1 MNLQKFAVLGTA
13 LTLLLN
19 LTACQSA
26 GASSQT
32 SSAQEQALVL
42 SDEGITLDG
51 QTLTENSESSVTV
64 SHDIVYYQSGMGSNY
79 GDGSEEDAHSE
90 EEAQAH
96 TVVTIRQPGTYRV
109 SGVLSAGQ
117 LAIDLGEDA
126 RTDPDAVV
134 TLILDGVNIT
144 CTVAP
149 AIFFYNVYECDTQ
162 WVSCQENGTEDEY
175 NAPTAV
181 DTSSAGANIIL
192 ADDSANTIQGSHVAR
207 IYQEDSKE
215 TLHEYDGAL
224 YSRMS
229 MNIGGETAGTG
240 VLDITADNEGLD
252 SELHLTVNG
261 GTINIQAQGDGIN
274 VKEDGVSV
282 VTINDGTLQINAGL
296 GTEGDGIDSSGYLV
310 INGGN
315 VYTMANEE
323 SPDGGIDA
331 DKDITINGGYVVAL
345 GTRNDAVS
353 PQSEQQYGEFFFAST
368 LPAGTIIQLSDAQ
381 GVDLL
386 QFTLEKAAQSLTFS
400 SPDLAADTTYT
411 LRVDG
416 VVQQYAGTISG
427 GESDV
432 LSSEDSANEES
443 SADDPQA
450 QQPDTSQSS
459 AESGSQESNHTEFIL
474 SDRVHTFSG
483 ISSNAQ
489 DSGKTQVTFSANVAA
504 SEDGSVTV
512 SDIQSSQ
519 ELDPSHVQISILDV
533 PSENYAASCLLS
545 DGAEALED
553 ILPSEPGSYQ
563 LTIAVFNDAGYTGV
577 RQFDFTIPQA

>member
-51 QTLTENSESSVTV
+51 QTLTENIESSVTV

-117 LAIDLGEDA
+117 PAIDLGENA

-149 AIFFYNVYECDTQ
+149 AILFYNVYECDTQ

-175 NAPTAV
+175 NAPSAV

-229 MNIGGETAGTG
+229 MNIGGEAEGTG

-261 GTINIQAQGDGIN
+261 GTVNIQAQSDGIN

-282 VTINDGTLQINAGL
+282 IT
-296 GTEGDGIDSSGYLV
+296 

-315 VYTMANEE
+315 VYTMANAE

-331 DKDITINGGYVVAL
+331 DKDIIINGGYVVAL

-416 VVQQYAGTISG
+416 VVQQYTGTISG

-450 QQPDTSQSS
+450 QQPDTSQNST
-459 AESGSQESNHTEFIL
+459 ESGNQESNPTEFIL

-483 ISSNAQ
+483 ISSDAQ
-489 DSGKTQVTFSANVAA
+489 DSGKTQVTFSANVVV

-545 DGAEALED
+545 DGTEALED

>member
-51 QTLTENSESSVTV
+51 QTLTENIESSVTV

-117 LAIDLGEDA
+117 LAIDLGENA

-149 AIFFYNVYECDTQ
+149 AILFYNVYERDTQ

-175 NAPTAV
+175 NAPSAV

-229 MNIGGETAGTG
+229 MNIGGEAEGTG

-261 GTINIQAQGDGIN
+261 GTVNIQAQSDGIN

-282 VTINDGTLQINAGL
+282 ITINGGTLQINAGL
-296 GTEGDGIDSSGYLV
+296 GTEGDGIDSNGYLV
-310 INGGN
+310 
-315 VYTMANEE
+315 
-323 SPDGGIDA
+323 
-331 DKDITINGGYVVAL
+331 INGGYVVAL

-416 VVQQYAGTISG
+416 VVQQYTGTISG

-450 QQPDTSQSS
+450 QQPDTSQNST
-459 AESGSQESNHTEFIL
+459 ESGNQESNPTEFIL

-483 ISSNAQ
+483 ISSDAQ
-489 DSGKTQVTFSANVAA
+489 DSGKTQVTFSANVVV

-545 DGAEALED
+545 DGTEALED

-563 LTIAVFNDAGYTGV
+563 LTIAVFNDAGYPHL
-577 RQFDFTIPQA
+577 F

>member
-26 GASSQT
+26 GAPSQT

-79 GDGSEEDAHSE
+79 GDGSEEDTHSE
-90 EEAQAH
+90 AEAQAH

-149 AIFFYNVYECDTQ
+149 AILFYNVYECDTQ

-175 NAPTAV
+175 NAPSAV

-207 IYQEDSKE
+207 IYQEDAKE

-296 GTEGDGIDSSGYLV
+296 GTEGDGIDSNGYLV
-310 INGGN
+310 
-315 VYTMANEE
+315 
-323 SPDGGIDA
+323 
-331 DKDITINGGYVVAL
+331 INGGYVVAL

-450 QQPDTSQSS
+450 QQPDTSQNST
-459 AESGSQESNHTEFIL
+459 ESGNQESNPTEFIL

-483 ISSNAQ
+483 ISSDAQ
-489 DSGKTQVTFSANVAA
+489 DSGKTQVTFSANVVV

-512 SDIQSSQ
+512 SDIQSTQ
-519 ELDPSHVQISILDV
+519 ELDPSRVQISIMDV